1 MNYFR
6 TFKCIVILFAGW
18 TILTA
23 AVFCWFLG
31 FLDTN
36 YMRFGPSN
44 DLVIIG
50 IGTKIETWGK
60 WLFVCSYSFLDSFF
74 SYFVFDTIYPW
85 INGSILN
92 VDKLEIHNP
101 KGQTWVLINV
111 LYGVNAL
118 RMVFSAGLIFTQI
131 DIFLIGQ
138 LGTLASGFLTTGYAI
153 LLKTRAILPEKSS
166 EIGPQGVK
174 LQNDDDNKDDFPV

>member
-1 MNYFR
+1 M
-6 TFKCIVILFAGW
+6 
-18 TILTA
+18 
-23 AVFCWFLG
+23 
-31 FLDTN
+31 
-36 YMRFGPSN
+36 
-44 DLVIIG
+44 
-50 IGTKIETWGK
+50 
-60 WLFVCSYSFLDSFF
+60 DSLF
-74 SYFVFDTIYPW
+74 SYFVFDTIYPCS
-85 INGSILN
+85 NGSILN
-92 VDKLEIHNP
+92 VDKLQIHNP

-174 LQNDDDNKDDFPV
+174 LQNMG